1 MTIDGPRLRGATDSD
16 GGVNNLRAQLQRDE
30 DSSLPVEFRRELE
43 KLGFVQAVRQYH
55 WNEVVMPAL
64 RRYYAANGDLDVSYQ
79 FVVPREDET
88 WPKASWGWSLGFTV
102 TTIRNLDTY
111 AKQVAADKEELE
123 RMGFCFTSI
132 AERDW
137 KERVLPALATY
148 RREFGECLVRQTFVV
163 PWELP
168 WPEKAWGMKLGMT
181 VSDIRRRHNYQEQSR
196 RDQETLDSLGF
207 VWDVRAF
214 VWTEQIAPA
223 LKVYAKK
230 RGHCSMTVSFVVPSQ
245 APWPKKAWGL
255 KLGQKLGN
263 MRRKGTFFEYFG
275 LDAKWLD
282 ALGFDL
288 TLGLMRLSCGWLR

>member
-1 MTIDGPRLRGATDSD
+1 V
-16 GGVNNLRAQLQRDE
+16 GVN
-30 DSSLPVEFRRELE
+30 
-43 KLGFVQAVRQYH
+43 LGWTVLSIR
-55 WNEVVMPAL
+55 
-64 RRYYAANGDLDVSYQ
+64 G
-79 FVVPREDET
+79 
-88 WPKASWGWSLGFTV
+88 GFA
-102 TTIRNLDTY
+102 Y
-111 AKQVAADKEELE
+111 E
-123 RMGFCFTSI
+123 
-132 AERDW
+132 
-137 KERVLPALATY
+137 
-148 RREFGECLVRQTFVV
+148 
-163 PWELP
+163 
-168 WPEKAWGMKLGMT
+168 
-181 VSDIRRRHNYQEQSR
+181 EQST
-196 RDQETLDSLGF
+196 RDREILDSLGF